1 MEELM
6 GEIRSAL
13 DIALEKTKDISVSRE
28 SLNAQELKTEGK
40 KAATSWLAGGDKNAL
55 RVLLNNRTDADKN
68 LLVEGFVSIVLAA
81 THIPAPGESTEKIHS
96 IGEALEMLLP
106 GEEMGI
112 LFSRLARILDQY
124 TAEKEQMEQALRQQF
139 LPRLRAK
146 QQELAKRYG
155 QTVNL
160 EPEQD
165 SEYMNLL
172 NRNRSAIEAKY
183 ESIIVEVR
191 ERVRMAAGLSQQ

>member
-1 MEELM
+1 M

>member
-1 MEELM
+1 M

-13 DIALEKTKDISVSRE
+13 DIALEKTKDISVSKE

-55 RVLLNNRTDADKN
+55 RVLLKDRSDTDKN
-68 LLVEGFVSIVLAA
+68 LLTEGFLSIALAA
-81 THIPAPGESTEKIHS
+81 THIPAPGETTEKIIL

-106 GEEMGI
+106 GEEMEI
-112 LFSRLARILDQY
+112 LFSRLAQILDQY

-155 QTVNL
+155 QNVNL

-165 SEYMNLL
+165 PEFMNLL
-172 NRNRSAIEAKY
+172 GRNRSAIDAKY

-191 ERVRMAAGLSQQ
+191 ERVRKAAGLSQQ

>member
-191 ERVRMAAGLSQQ
+191 ERFRMAAGLSQQ